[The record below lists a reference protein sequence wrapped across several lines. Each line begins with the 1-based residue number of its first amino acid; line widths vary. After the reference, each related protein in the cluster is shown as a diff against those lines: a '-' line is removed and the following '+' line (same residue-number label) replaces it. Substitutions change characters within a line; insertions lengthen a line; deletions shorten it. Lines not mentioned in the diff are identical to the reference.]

1 MSEALAGATPATETP
16 ASTPAPAPEAG
27 VVVSGVPAPAE
38 ASTPAAAAPAPAPVG
53 TIAEGATTDTPAAH
67 PADWPEDWRLKMAGD
82 DKAYLKTLERYNSPN
97 DVAKAL
103 KELRAAQS
111 SGKLKAAAPEN
122 ATPEQLA
129 AWRAENG
136 IPAAPE
142 EYKAELPNG
151 VVLGEADQPLVKSF
165 QATAHELNMTGGQ
178 FQKVMSWYFQEAA
191 RIDTERQT
199 QDIQFKQMAEDTLRS
214 EWGQSY
220 RQNVTAVENFAAGMP
235 GDLRN
240 QLFGGRLADGTRIGD
255 HPDFIKWMALSANQ
269 LNPYS
274 SLVPSGSADP
284 VKQGKARLDEI
295 RAVMRDNPHK
305 YWADKDLQK
314 EELALI
320 EAEERMKNRAA

>member
-1 MSEALAGATPATETP
+1 MSEAIAAATPP
-16 ASTPAPAPEAG
+16 AEAPAPTPAPAPEAG
-27 VVVSGVPAPAE
+27 VVVSGGQTTA
-38 ASTPAAAAPAPAPVG
+38 PAAAPAGEAPAPAPVG
-53 TIAEGATTDTPAAH
+53 TIAEGATTDLPAAH
-67 PADWPEDWRLKMAGD
+67 PADWPEDWRAKLAGE
-82 DKAYLKTLERYNSPN
+82 DKAYLKTLERFNSPA
-97 DVAKAL
+97 DLAKSYR
-103 KELRAAQS
+103 ELRALQA

-129 AWRAENG
+129 AWRADNG
-136 IPAAPE
+136 IPEKPE
-142 EYKAELPNG
+142 EYKATLPNG
-151 VVLGEADQPLVKSF
+151 VVLGEADQPLVQSF

-178 FQKVMSWYFQEAA
+178 FSKVMSWYFQEAA
-191 RIDTERQT
+191 RIDTERAQ
-199 QDIQFKQMAEDTLRS
+199 QDMQFKSMAEDTLRS

-295 RAVMRDNPHK
+295 RNMQRENPHK
-305 YWADKDLQK
+305 YWSDKALQE
-314 EELALI
+314 EELKLI
-320 EAEERMKNRAA
+320 EAEERMKTRAA